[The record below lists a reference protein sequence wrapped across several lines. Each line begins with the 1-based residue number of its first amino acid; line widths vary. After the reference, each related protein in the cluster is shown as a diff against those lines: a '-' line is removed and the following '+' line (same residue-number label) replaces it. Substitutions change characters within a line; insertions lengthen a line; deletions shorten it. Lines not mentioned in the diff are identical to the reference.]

1 MKEAKAMKKFDWV
14 GALGVLIAIGGLV
27 LNLAQGFVDNKRME
41 AKIDEKV
48 TLALADMTKND

>member
-1 MKEAKAMKKFDWV
+1 MKKFDWV